1 MRVRCIAFMQY
12 SKTKQN
18 FFYVIKLIFCV
29 MNDENNLDD
38 NASSRNKSAV
48 IGKHVSTF
56 VFQNELS
63 NELPVSIYTILIK
76 KGYKLEHGEKVDTLC
91 GKGSEIGR
99 VFLGAF
105 IKRFAFS
112 VKIKSHN
119 DITSLTF
126 SKHGKG
132 FLGGAIGAA
141 QAKKEYNS
149 IISILK
155 DYHTKTTYE

>member
-1 MRVRCIAFMQY
+1 
-12 SKTKQN
+12 
-18 FFYVIKLIFCV
+18 
-29 MNDENNLDD
+29 MNDENILDD

-48 IGKHVSTF
+48 IGKHLSTF

-63 NELPVSIYTILIK
+63 NELPISIYTILIK
-76 KGYKLEHGEKVDTLC
+76 KGYKLEKEEKVDAIY
-91 GKGSEIGR
+91 GKGSKIGR

-132 FLGGAIGAA
+132 YL
-141 QAKKEYNS
+141 
-149 IISILK
+149 
-155 DYHTKTTYE
+155 